1 MNQYYVLPGLMLQ
14 LPDNASPPYKWH
26 CRSWERE
33 ASDEAICKPS
43 CRNPRPRLC
52 SASPRAGGAGRRT
65 PGRSRTRRLGWRCRA
80 PRRRSAGASRP
91 PWQVG
96 WQRSS
101 TPGDTKNVDSG
112 WRWIWLKMIITGS
125 WWFLWSRGS
134 LQGGKRMGT
143 RLYLRTSTE
152 GEKWS
157 TWKESSQTWNFSK
170 SQNWFENILFEGFF
184 YQIFAGGGF
193 QLTYN
198 FIKMVANKG
207 NLKKYENISQLS
219 DMNNIIWHIH
229 IYHIHHIWMIWYMNI
244 WIHFVKIYKS
254 M

>member
-1 MNQYYVLPGLMLQ
+1 MAAVSTACPGGGNKSEFCTASFRKSRKCFFILQLFKAFDQMNQYYVLPGLMLQ

-43 CRNPRPRLC
+43 CRNPRPRSC

-65 PGRSRTRRLGWRCRA
+65 PGRSQTRRLGWRCRA

-112 WRWIWLKMIITGS
+112 WRWILLDEDDYYWVLVVSLEQRISAGRKKNGDEVVFENQHGGREVKHLEGTKSNLKL
-125 WWFLWSRGS
+125 FP
-134 LQGGKRMGT
+134 KRF
-143 RLYLRTSTE
+143 
-152 GEKWS
+152 
-157 TWKESSQTWNFSK
+157 KES
-170 SQNWFENILFEGFF
+170 ELILRFP
-184 YQIFAGGGF
+184 QIF
-193 QLTYN
+193 Y
-198 FIKMVANKG
+198 
-207 NLKKYENISQLS
+207 LKVSFTKYLLAEASSWPITSS
-219 DMNNIIWHIH
+219 RW
-229 IYHIHHIWMIWYMNI
+229 WPT
-244 WIHFVKIYKS
+244 
-254 M
+254 